1 MVQIDAQDGSDG
13 KWDGWEND
21 AIVSLFRESE
31 SSHNN
36 LVVFSHVLLPSCWR
50 SFGITEV
57 AKHNIIEDI

>member
-1 MVQIDAQDGSDG
+1 MVQIDAEDGSDS
-13 KWDGWEND
+13 KWDGWEDD

-50 SFGITEV
+50 SFGITEP
-57 AKHNIIEDI
+57 A